1 LFQLKNMLG
10 ALRLPGLHMHQD
22 VGLISEAH
30 QAILRPLFR
39 QYQLSGL
46 RLTQQILLTFM
57 LYHHA
62 TFFA

>member
-1 LFQLKNMLG
+1 MPD

-30 QAILRPLFR
+30 QAMLCRLFR

-46 RLTQQILLTFM
+46 RLTQQILLTLVF
-57 LYHHA
+57 YHHA
-62 TFFA
+62 PLST